1 MAFMQQLL
9 ESLEKTAQSSPG
21 EAGSPWLGQVHSL
34 LGKELAGRLGPESG
48 GSESSWQPVTSGVSQ
63 GSVLSL
69 VLFNIFISGL
79 DVRVHRQQVC

>member
-48 GSESSWQPVTSGVSQ
+48 GEWSKIQLATGHEWHSPGVSA
-63 GSVLSL
+63 GAGP
-69 VLFNIFISGL
+69 F
-79 DVRVHRQQVC
+79 